1 MPIRLSGRDIVK
13 ALGKDGW
20 ELQRVTGSHH
30 GTRSGSTILG
40 RCRAPRKR

>member
-30 GTRSGSTILG
+30 GHPLGFHDSGSLSRT
-40 RCRAPRKR
+40 A